1 MFRPFVLITAIL
13 TFLTAGC
20 RDRAVASYQI
30 PKETDASASPAV
42 ESPAAMPPMSAAAP
56 AAGAPAGAPGAQ
68 AAVMP
73 AGLTLTWTAPAAWQP
88 KALGTMR
95 KGSFTVPGKD
105 GANADLSI
113 ISLPGAVGGEL
124 ANINRWRGQISLDPI
139 TEAELAGA
147 TTRVVVGDLT
157 FTVVDLVGTGDQA
170 QRILGAMVP
179 FDQSIW
185 FFKLSGPAALVLEQK
200 PAFLSFLQTVKAS
213 KPSAQ

>member
-1 MFRPFVLITAIL
+1 
-13 TFLTAGC
+13 
-20 RDRAVASYQI
+20 
-30 PKETDASASPAV
+30 
-42 ESPAAMPPMSAAAP
+42 
-56 AAGAPAGAPGAQ
+56 
-68 AAVMP
+68 
-73 AGLTLTWTAPAAWQP
+73 
-88 KALGTMR
+88 MR